1 MKNVLRII
9 AACLFLLTSCKQD
22 NFKPGI
28 VKEELQPVKKLC
40 FIKNFYSKE
49 KDYVT
54 LDFIELI
61 KTGDLDSKVTYPQI
75 IELPDKYCYVNKEIK
90 IEDFELSDSV
100 KIIMQTFSYDSEG
113 NYNFKQSITLKGL
126 LNEIGKFKQIRFLKS
141 PYEVEIVNNKIIS
154 LTEIYIP

>member
-1 MKNVLRII
+1 MKNFIPVI
-9 AACLFLLTSCKQD
+9 AACLFLLISCKHD
-22 NFKPGI
+22 NLNPRI
-28 VKEELQPVKKLC
+28 VKEELQAVKKLC

-49 KDYVT
+49 KNYVT
-54 LDFIELI
+54 IDFIEHI
-61 KTGDLDSKVTYPQI
+61 KTSDLDSKVTYPQI

-113 NYNFKQSITLKGL
+113 NYNFKQSITLKDL
-126 LNEIGKFKQIRFLKS
+126 LDELYKSNKARFLNS
-141 PYEVEIVNNKIIS
+141 PYEVEIISNKIIS